1 MMMMRSLKMKI
12 QATAKEMLPW
22 IKDVIFCMLGGKEE
36 KDEKAAVIYKDNGV
50 LRGLKLSNH
59 PLL

>member
-1 MMMMRSLKMKI
+1 MKI